1 MEKDK
6 TLFGELAYDSD
17 KNQQVVILYL
27 WENVFADG
35 TFTYAKVVGKD
46 DCKIYSTKFDN
57 LVKIEVEKWF

>member
-46 DCKIYSTKFDN
+46 DLKYMQQNSI
-57 LVKIEVEKWF
+57 I